1 MKIAQIIL
9 GNMPNNRS
17 PLSWLVFVLI
27 LLVMIPILLLMIVLI
42 PIMLIINMIK
52 LKFFPNKNPK
62 TFITPFGF
70 ASYSQVD
77 RTVLNYPW
85 HDIEK
90 AEIWNHEGDTFPVI
104 FLRSGESVKLKGVT
118 QEQVRALCTQHGIT
132 FYEDVVI
139 VQDV

>member
-1 MKIAQIIL
+1 MKLAQIIL

-17 PLSWLVFVLI
+17 PLSWLVFILI
-27 LLVMIPILLLMIVLI
+27 MLVMIPVILLMIILI
-42 PIMLIINMIK
+42 PVMLIINMIK
-52 LKFFPNKNPK
+52 LKFFPSKTPK

-85 HDIEK
+85 HDIVK
-90 AEIWNHEGDTFPVI
+90 AEVWNQDGQTFPVV
-104 FLRSGESVKLKGVT
+104 FLSSGEPIKLIGIKPEQMRTLSV
-118 QEQVRALCTQHGIT
+118 QHGFQ
-132 FYEDVVI
+132 FYEEVVI